1 MCGIVGYVGARDAVP
16 VILDGL
22 RRLEY
27 RGYDSA
33 GIAVVTGGQLL
44 RRRAAGKLGNLAE
57 SLAREPLSGEW
68 GLGHTR
74 WATHGR
80 PTEENAHPHQD
91 GAGRIV
97 VVHNGIIENHLEL
110 KARLQAQ
117 GHKFVSQTDTEV
129 VAHLVGL
136 ALPGLARAGDA
147 QGARGDPRR
156 LRAGADAP
164 GRAAAAGRR
173 AARPAAR
180 DRPRRRAS
188 TTWPPT
194 SPRSCRTRATSCSSR
209 TATSRHSR
217 PRPSASRISRAQP
230 VARAPQRIAWDPVQA
245 EKGGFRHF
253 MLKEIHEQPRAM
265 RDTLLGRIS
274 LEEGEVHLEE
284 LGAAADRLRGADRAV
299 LLACGTSW
307 HAALVGKFLIEHLAQ
322 IPVEVDYG
330 SEFRYRKPLV
340 GPTTLAVAIS
350 QSGET
355 ADTLGAFREAKAKGA
370 LPIAICNVQG
380 SMLVR
385 EADGLAAART
395 PAPRS
400 ASPRPRPSRR
410 SSWRCPCWRS
420 TSGRLRGAL
429 SAESCRDELAHLT
442 RIPLQMERVLGLEP
456 KIEELSRTLKDARDF
471 LYLGRGVNYPIALEG
486 ALKLKEISY
495 LHAEGYPAGEMKHGP
510 IALVDES
517 LPVVALVPGG
527 HVHEKMLS
535 NVQEAKARGGRV
547 IAVGQAGDA
556 ALDAILDASRDVLL
570 EIPACPELWSPFL
583 DRDPAA
589 AHRLPR
595 GAARRAR
602 RRPAAQPRQVRH
614 GRVGVLVDLASAALA
629 GLNPQQREAVAA
641 AAGPVLI
648 LAGAGSGKTRVITHR
663 IAHLVLDLGV
673 PSRQILAV
681 TFTNKAA
688 AEMRA
693 RVEALLGEH
702 KLEAWVSTFH
712 SFCVRLLR
720 REARAA
726 GLDPGFLIYDEDDQ
740 LAAVREALRR
750 LDLSEKLHPPRR
762 FLSRI
767 SARKNAGRG
776 RSRDDFEL
784 DRVRRGDA
792 GLPRRA
798 ARGERARLRRPAAAR
813 GGRARG
819 RRGGLR
825 ALARALSATCWSTS
839 TRTRTARSTSS
850 CGSWP
855 GPAAT

>member
-1 MCGIVGYVGARDAVP
+1 MCGIVGYVGAKDAVP

-33 GIAVVTGGQLL
+33 GIAVVRGGELL

-91 GAGRIV
+91 GSGKIV

-117 GHKFVSQTDTEV
+117 GHRFVSQTDTEV
-129 VAHLVGL
+129 VAHLVASHYQGSLEQATRMAL
-136 ALPGLARAGDA
+136 AEIRGVYALVLMHRDEPRLLVAARLGPPLVI
-147 QGARGDPRR
+147 GV
-156 LRAGADAP
+156 
-164 GRAAAAGRR
+164 AAGEHYV
-173 AARPAAR
+173 ASDIPALLPHTR
-180 DRPRRRAS
+180 DFVFLEDGDVATLTPES
-188 TTWPPT
+188 VKITTL
-194 SPRSCRTRATSCSSR
+194 AG
-209 TATSRHSR
+209 
-217 PRPSASRISRAQP
+217 QP
-230 VARAPQRIAWDPVQA
+230 VARATQRIAWDPVQA

-307 HAALVGKFLIEHLAQ
+307 HAALVGKFLIEHLAR

-385 EADGLAAART
+385 EAAGSLLTHAGPEIGVASTKAFTAQLVALSLLALHL
-395 PAPRS
+395 
-400 ASPRPRPSRR
+400 
-410 SSWRCPCWRS
+410 
-420 TSGRLRGAL
+420 GRLRGAL
-429 SAESCRDELAHLT
+429 SAEACREELAHLT
-442 RIPLQMERVLGLEP
+442 RIPLQMERALGLEP

-517 LPVVALVPGG
+517 LPVVALCPTGP
-527 HVHEKMLS
+527 VHEKMLS

-547 IAVGQAGDA
+547 VAVGQAGDE
-556 ALDAILDASRDVLL
+556 ALAAILDPGRDVLL
-570 EIPACPELWSPFL
+570 EIPECPELWSPFL
-583 DRDPAA
+583 CVIPLQLIAYHVALRAGRDVD
-589 AHRLPR
+589 
-595 GAARRAR
+595 
-602 RRPAAQPRQVRH
+602 QPRN
-614 GRVGVLVDLASAALA
+614 LAKS
-629 GLNPQQREAVAA
+629 
-641 AAGPVLI
+641 
-648 LAGAGSGKTRVITHR
+648 
-663 IAHLVLDLGV
+663 
-673 PSRQILAV
+673 V
-681 TFTNKAA
+681 T
-688 AEMRA
+688 
-693 RVEALLGEH
+693 VE
-702 KLEAWVSTFH
+702 
-712 SFCVRLLR
+712 
-720 REARAA
+720 
-726 GLDPGFLIYDEDDQ
+726 
-740 LAAVREALRR
+740 
-750 LDLSEKLHPPRR
+750 
-762 FLSRI
+762 
-767 SARKNAGRG
+767 
-776 RSRDDFEL
+776 
-784 DRVRRGDA
+784 
-792 GLPRRA
+792 
-798 ARGERARLRRPAAAR
+798 
-813 GGRARG
+813 
-819 RRGGLR
+819 
-825 ALARALSATCWSTS
+825 
-839 TRTRTARSTSS
+839 
-850 CGSWP
+850 
-855 GPAAT
+855 